1 MEHKIV
7 SDLQIY
13 IQLIDK
19 ERDELEQKY
28 FRQKL
33 ELVTIYE
40 TKTWVLL
47 EQKTRLKKMLN
58 EYQENKDKDLYANEE

>member
-1 MEHKIV
+1 MFFCF
-7 SDLQIY
+7 
-13 IQLIDK
+13 
-19 ERDELEQKY
+19 KY